1 MLLRLRKTRENLL
14 TSHSVDGL
22 LRQKGLGSVPIPLW
36 HTTSDNALCRNSGWA
51 TRDHLYTWLAY
62 SYRELTFHTS

>member
-1 MLLRLRKTRENLL
+1 MLLRLRKIYEVLL
-14 TSHSVDGL
+14 TSQDVDGL
-22 LRQKGLGSVPIPLW
+22 LRQKGLGSVPVTLW

-62 SYRELTFHTS
+62 S